1 MADSIK
7 AKKVKEIDAPVKI
20 QKSTGDKIADVCIYV
35 GITILSLICILP
47 FIQVL
52 AVSISDSAAVSSNSV
67 LLIPVGVNIE
77 AYKNVLA
84 DANLVH
90 SLWFTAL
97 LTVLFTIAGML
108 VTVFSAYALSRPKLK
123 GRYFFA
129 TLFLITMYFSAGIIP
144 DYLLM
149 DNLNIL
155 DSFWCLFLPGLFS
168 AYNMI
173 IMRTFIQNSI
183 PESLIEAAELDGC
196 DDFRILFQVVLPL
209 SKSVLATL
217 ALFYAV
223 GRWNSFSDALY
234 YVTSEKWK
242 PLQLKLKEITD
253 SATASDNEAGTQA
266 VTNSKVFQSAG
277 IMFATIPIVIVY
289 PFVQRYFVSGV
300 MIGAVKG

>member
-1 MADSIK
+1 M
-7 AKKVKEIDAPVKI
+7 DAVKI
-20 QKSTGDKIADVCIYV
+20 KKSTGDKIADVLIYIFI
-35 GITILSLICILP
+35 GLLSLICILP
-47 FIQVL
+47 FIQT
-52 AVSISDSAAVSSNSV
+52 AAVSVSSGQYVNAQQI
-67 LLIPVGVNIE
+67 LLIPKGLNVS
-77 AYKNVLA
+77 AYKSILS
-84 DANLVH
+84 DAKMVH
-90 SLWFTAL
+90 SLFFTVF
-97 LTVLFTIAGML
+97 LTITFTIAGMI
-108 VTVFSAYALSRPKLK
+108 VTIFSAYALSRPKLK

-173 IMRTFIQNSI
+173 ILRTFMQNSI

-217 ALFYAV
+217 MLFYAV

-234 YVTSEKWK
+234 YIQSEKYK
-242 PLQLKLKEITD
+242 PLQLKLQMMIQ
-253 SATASDNEAGTQA
+253 SATTSESEADASTSPNPEML
-266 VTNSKVFQSAG
+266 KSAS
-277 IMFATIPIVIVY
+277 IMFATIPIIIVY
-289 PFVQRYFVSGV
+289 PFVQKYFVSGV

>member
-1 MADSIK
+1 M
-7 AKKVKEIDAPVKI
+7 DAVKI
-20 QKSTGDKIADVCIYV
+20 KKSTGDKIADVLIYIFI
-35 GITILSLICILP
+35 GLLSLICILP
-47 FIQVL
+47 FIQT
-52 AVSISDSAAVSSNSV
+52 AAVSVSSGQYVNAQQI
-67 LLIPVGVNIE
+67 LLVPKGLNVS
-77 AYKNVLA
+77 AYRSILS
-84 DANLVH
+84 DAKMVH
-90 SLWFTAL
+90 SLFFTVF
-97 LTVLFTIAGML
+97 LTITFTIAGMI
-108 VTVFSAYALSRPKLK
+108 VTIFSAYALSRPKLK

-173 IMRTFIQNSI
+173 ILRTFIQNSI

-217 ALFYAV
+217 MLFYAV

-234 YVTSEKWK
+234 YIQSEKYK
-242 PLQLKLKEITD
+242 PLQLKLQMMIQ
-253 SATASDNEAGTQA
+253 SATTSESEADASTSPNPEML
-266 VTNSKVFQSAG
+266 KSAS
-277 IMFATIPIVIVY
+277 IMFATIPIIIVY
-289 PFVQRYFVSGV
+289 PFVQKYFVSGV

>member
-1 MADSIK
+1 MAK
-7 AKKVKEIDAPVKI
+7 AKEASFDAPMKI
-20 QKSTGDKIADVCIYV
+20 KKSTGDKIADVLIYF
-35 GITILSLICILP
+35 GITVLSLICILP

-52 AVSISDSAAVSSNSV
+52 AVSLSSSSSVYANQV
-67 LLIPVGVNIE
+67 LLIPVGLNID
-77 AYKNVLA
+77 AYRQVLA
-84 DANLVH
+84 DSNLVH
-90 SLWFTAL
+90 SLWFTAI
-97 LTVLFTIAGML
+97 LTITFTIGGML
-108 VTVFSAYALSRPKLK
+108 VTIFSAYALSRPKLK

-155 DSFWCLFLPGLFS
+155 DSVWCLFLPGLFS

-173 IMRTFIQNSI
+173 ILRTFIQNSI

-234 YVTSEKWK
+234 YITSEKYK

-253 SATASDNEAGTQA
+253 SAAASDNESGTSA

-289 PFVQRYFVSGV
+289 PFVQKYFVSGV
-300 MIGAVKG
+300 MVGAVKG

>member
-1 MADSIK
+1 M
-7 AKKVKEIDAPVKI
+7 DAVKI
-20 QKSTGDKIADVCIYV
+20 KKSTGDKIADVLIYIFI
-35 GITILSLICILP
+35 GLLSLICILP
-47 FIQVL
+47 FIQT
-52 AVSISDSAAVSSNSV
+52 AAVSVSSGQYVNAQQI
-67 LLIPVGVNIE
+67 LLIPKGLNIS
-77 AYKNVLA
+77 AYKSILS
-84 DANLVH
+84 DAKMVH
-90 SLWFTAL
+90 SLFFTVF
-97 LTVLFTIAGML
+97 LTITFTIAGMI
-108 VTVFSAYALSRPKLK
+108 VTIFSAYALSRPKLK

-173 IMRTFIQNSI
+173 ILRTFMQNSI

-217 ALFYAV
+217 MLFYAV

-234 YVTSEKWK
+234 YIQSEKYK
-242 PLQLKLKEITD
+242 PLQLKLQMMIQ
-253 SATASDNEAGTQA
+253 SATTSESEADASTSPNPEML
-266 VTNSKVFQSAG
+266 KSAS
-277 IMFATIPIVIVY
+277 IMFATIPIIIVY
-289 PFVQRYFVSGV
+289 PFVQKYFVSGV